1 MTRKG
6 AGHQRGDTLGP
17 TDPRLL
23 GNPLDFLAEDHLRER
38 QICAEMDQL
47 GGSQRADPDLL
58 ADILNF
64 LIEELPMHL
73 ADEEQD
79 LFPMM
84 VMRCEPEDEI
94 ERVIARLQADHIH
107 AKADTGMLIQALRAA
122 QGTQSPIGPAA
133 ATKFSEF
140 AGQARRH
147 LILENA
153 IVLPIA
159 RKRLKPRDLDLM
171 RANMMARRGLDRIFE
186 ASGC

>member
-1 MTRKG
+1 MTGKG

-23 GNPLDFLAEDHLRER
+23 GNPLDFIAEDHLRER

-47 GGSQRADPDLL
+47 AKTRRDDPELL

-64 LIEELPMHL
+64 LTEELPMHL

-84 VMRCEPEDEI
+84 VLRCDPEDEI
-94 ERVIARLQADHIH
+94 ERVISRLQGDHLH
-107 AKADTGMLIQALRAA
+107 AKADTDQLADALRAA
-122 QGTQSPIGPAA
+122 SDAQTPIDDTAA
-133 ATKFSEF
+133 ARLADF
-140 AGQARRH
+140 AGKARRH

-153 IVLPIA
+153 VVLPIA
-159 RKRLKPRDLDLM
+159 RKRLKPRDLDKI

-186 ASGC
+186 GF

>member
-1 MTRKG
+1 MTGTG

-23 GNPLDFLAEDHLRER
+23 GNPLDFIAEDHLRER

-47 GGSQRADPDLL
+47 AQARPNDPALL

-64 LIEELPMHL
+64 LTEELPMHL

-84 VMRCEPEDEI
+84 VRRCDPEDEI
-94 ERVIARLQADHIH
+94 ERVIARLQGDHQH
-107 AKADTGMLIQALRAA
+107 ATADTQMLTEALRAA
-122 QGTQSPIGPAA
+122 HDAQTQIGTDTAA
-133 ATKFSEF
+133 RLSDF
-140 AGQARRH
+140 AGRARRH

-159 RKRLKPRDLDLM
+159 RKRLKPRDLDKM

-186 ASGC
+186 GT

>member
-1 MTRKG
+1 MTGKG

-23 GNPLDFLAEDHLRER
+23 GNPLDFIAEDHLRER

-47 GGSQRADPDLL
+47 AKSRPNDPDLL

-64 LIEELPMHL
+64 LTEELPMHL

-84 VMRCEPEDEI
+84 IARCDAEDEI
-94 ERVIARLQADHIH
+94 ERVISRLQGDHRH
-107 AKADTGMLIQALRAA
+107 AKADTDMLTQALRAA
-122 QGTQSPIGPAA
+122 HEAQTPIDDDAA
-133 ATKFSEF
+133 IRLSDF
-140 AGQARRH
+140 AGKARRH

-153 IVLPIA
+153 VILPIA
-159 RKRLKPRDLDLM
+159 RKRLKPRDLDQM

-186 ASGC
+186 GS

>member
-1 MTRKG
+1 MTGKG

-23 GNPLDFLAEDHLRER
+23 GNPLDFIAEDHLRER

-47 GGSQRADPDLL
+47 AQARPNDPDLL

-64 LIEELPMHL
+64 LTEELPMHL

-84 VMRCEPEDEI
+84 VRRCDPEDEI
-94 ERVIARLQADHIH
+94 ERVISRLQSDHLH
-107 AKADTGMLIQALRAA
+107 AKADTYALIQALRAA
-122 QGTQSPIGPAA
+122 HDMQGPLNDGAA
-133 ATKFSEF
+133 GRLSDF
-140 AGQARRH
+140 AGKARRH

-153 IVLPIA
+153 VVLPIA
-159 RKRLKPRDLDLM
+159 RKRLTPSDLDRM

-186 ASGC
+186 AI

>member
-1 MTRKG
+1 MTSKG

-23 GNPLDFLAEDHLRER
+23 GNPLDFIAEDHLRER
-38 QICAEMDQL
+38 QICAEMDRLAQARPNE
-47 GGSQRADPDLL
+47 SELL

-64 LIEELPMHL
+64 LTEELPMHL

-84 VMRCEPEDEI
+84 VLRCDPEDEI
-94 ERVIARLQADHIH
+94 ERVISRLEGDHKH
-107 AKADTGMLIQALRAA
+107 ATADTEMLTEALRAA
-122 QGTQSPIGPAA
+122 QEAQTSIGKDVAVRL
-133 ATKFSEF
+133 SDF
-140 AGQARRH
+140 AGRARRH

-159 RKRLKPRDLDLM
+159 RKRLKPRDLDQM

-186 ASGC
+186 AT

>member
-6 AGHQRGDTLGP
+6 AGHQRGTTLGP

-23 GNPLDFLAEDHLRER
+23 GNPLDFIAEDHLRER
-38 QICAEMDQL
+38 QICADMDQL
-47 GGSQRADPDLL
+47 AGTRPPDLDML

-64 LIEELPMHL
+64 LTEELPMHL

-84 VMRCEPEDEI
+84 ILRCDPDDEI
-94 ERVIARLQADHIH
+94 DRVITRLQADHVH
-107 AKADTGMLIQALRAA
+107 AKADTGDLTQILRAA
-122 QGTQSPIGPAA
+122 HAARIPISAS
-133 ATKFSEF
+133 ATEKLTNF
-140 AGQARRH
+140 AGKARRH

-159 RKRLKPRDLDLM
+159 RKRLKPSDLDTM
-171 RANMMARRGLDRIFE
+171 RANMLARRGLDRIFE
-186 ASGC
+186 ATGC

>member
-23 GNPLDFLAEDHLRER
+23 GNPLDFIAEDHLRER
-38 QICAEMDQL
+38 QVCTEMNQL
-47 GGSQRADPDLL
+47 SGTQSPDPDLL

-84 VMRCEPEDEI
+84 LQRCDPEDEI
-94 ERVIARLQADHIH
+94 DRVIARLQGDHQH
-107 AKADTGMLIQALRAA
+107 AKADTGDLIQTLRAA
-122 QGTQSPIGPAA
+122 YAAQTPISADA
-133 ATKFSEF
+133 INKLSDF
-140 AGQARRH
+140 AGKARRH

-159 RKRLKPRDLDLM
+159 RKRLKPSDLDRM
-171 RANMMARRGLDRIFE
+171 RANMMARRGLDRIFGGT
-186 ASGC
+186 GC

>member
-1 MTRKG
+1 MTGKG

-17 TDPRLL
+17 TDPRRL
-23 GNPLDFLAEDHLRER
+23 GNPLDFIAEDHLRER

-47 GGSQRADPDLL
+47 AQARPNDPDLL

-64 LIEELPMHL
+64 LTEELPMHL

-84 VMRCEPEDEI
+84 VRRCDPEDEI
-94 ERVIARLQADHIH
+94 ERVISRLQGDHLH
-107 AKADTGMLIQALRAA
+107 AKADTDALIQDLRTAHDA
-122 QGTQSPIGPAA
+122 QSPISEGAA
-133 ATKFSEF
+133 RRMSAF
-140 AGQARRH
+140 AGKARRH

-159 RKRLKPRDLDLM
+159 RKRLKPSDLDRM

-186 ASGC
+186 AI